1 MMPGWVSFAEVKAAV
16 SMRLVLEDYGV
27 LEKLRRSGRE
37 QYRGR
42 CPIHRGEGR
51 DAFHAHLGKNVFH
64 CFACG
69 AGGNVLDLVAE
80 LEQCSVREAAL
91 HLQRR
96 YLAGG
101 WAPAPR
107 QSESGEGEL
116 VTEKR
121 EGNAVLPFS
130 LPGLVAEHPY
140 VSDRGLNR
148 ETASRFEIGYHAG
161 PGIMSGRLAIPIH
174 DEHGRLVAYCGRAV
188 AAELPRYRF
197 PAGFRKSAVLYNY
210 HRAVA
215 GSHRRVVVVEGFFD
229 CMRVYQAGFVSVVA
243 LMGATL
249 SPHQAGLLA
258 GRFTEIVLLLD
269 GDPAGQAGTHD
280 AAARLT
286 RHYSVR
292 RVILEPGR
300 QPDEMSN
307 EEIRQ
312 ALRLRD
318 MNTNEKP
325 FTQNA

>member
-1 MMPGWVSFAEVKAAV
+1 MTPEWVSFAEVKAAV

-80 LEQCSVREAAL
+80 LEQCSAREAAL
-91 HLQRR
+91 RLQRR
-96 YLAGG
+96 YGAGG
-101 WAPAPR
+101 WSPAPR
-107 QSESGEGEL
+107 QSEPGEGQL

-121 EGNAVLPFS
+121 EGNPVLPFS
-130 LPGLVAEHPY
+130 LPGLAVDHPY
-140 VSDRGLNR
+140 VSDRGLSP

-161 PGIMSGRLAIPIH
+161 PGIMTGRLAIPIH
-174 DEHGRLVAYCGRAV
+174 DEYGRLVAYCGRSV
-188 AAELPRYRF
+188 AGEPPRYKF
-197 PAGFRKSAVLYNY
+197 PAGFRKSAVLFNY
-210 HRAVA
+210 HRAAA
-215 GSHRRVVVVEGFFD
+215 GCGVVVVEGFFD
-229 CMRVYQAGFVSVVA
+229 CMRVHQAGFSSVVA
-243 LMGATL
+243 LMGSAL
-249 SPHQAGLLA
+249 SQQQADLLA
-258 GRFTEIVLLLD
+258 GRFTEIVLMLD

-280 AAARLT
+280 AAARLVP
-286 RHYSVR
+286 RCSVH
-292 RVILEPGR
+292 RVILAPGR

-312 ALRLRD
+312 ALRD
-318 MNTNEKP
+318 VSTNEKP

>member
-1 MMPGWVSFAEVKAAV
+1 MTPEWVSFAELKAAV

-80 LEQCSVREAAL
+80 LEQCSAREAAL
-91 HLQRR
+91 RLQRR
-96 YLAGG
+96 YVAGG
-101 WAPAPR
+101 GAAAPR
-107 QSESGEGEL
+107 QSEPGEGKP

-121 EGNAVLPFS
+121 ERNPFLTFS

-140 VSDRGLNR
+140 VSERGLSR

-161 PGIMSGRLAIPIH
+161 PGIMTGRLAIPIH
-174 DEHGRLVAYCGRAV
+174 DERGRLVAYCGRSV
-188 AAELPRYRF
+188 TAEPPRYKF
-197 PAGFRKSAVLYNY
+197 PARFRKSAVVFNY
-210 HRAVA
+210 HRAAA
-215 GSHRRVVVVEGFFD
+215 GSDCRVVVVEGYFD
-229 CMRVYQAGFVSVVA
+229 CMRVHQAGFASVVA
-243 LMGATL
+243 LMGAAL
-249 SPHQAGLLA
+249 SQQQADLLV
-258 GRFTEIVLLLD
+258 GRFTEIVLMLD

-280 AAARLT
+280 AAARLM
-286 RHYSVR
+286 RRCSVH
-292 RVILEPGR
+292 RVILAQGR
-300 QPDEMSN
+300 QPDGMSN

-312 ALRLRD
+312 ALRD
-318 MNTNEKP
+318 VSANEKP

>member
-1 MMPGWVSFAEVKAAV
+1 MTPEWVSFAEVKAAV

-27 LEKLRRSGRE
+27 LGKLRRSGRE

-42 CPIHRGEGR
+42 CPIHRGEGC

-69 AGGNVLDLVAE
+69 TGGNVLDLVAE

-91 HLQRR
+91 RLQRR
-96 YLAGG
+96 YVAGG

-107 QSESGEGEL
+107 QSGVGGGKL

-121 EGNAVLPFS
+121 GGNPVLPFF
-130 LPGLVAEHPY
+130 LRGLVADHPY
-140 VSDRGLNR
+140 VADRGLSR

-161 PGIMSGRLAIPIH
+161 PGIMTGRLAIPIH
-174 DEHGRLVAYCGRAV
+174 DEHGRLVAYCGRSV
-188 AAELPRYRF
+188 AAEPPRYKF
-197 PAGFRKSAVLYNY
+197 PAGFRKSAVLFNY
-210 HRAVA
+210 HRAAA
-215 GSHRRVVVVEGFFD
+215 GTDRRVVVVEGFFD
-229 CMRVYQAGFVSVVA
+229 CMRVHQAGFFSAVA
-243 LMGATL
+243 LMGSAL
-249 SPHQAGLLA
+249 SPKQADLLA
-258 GRFTEIVLLLD
+258 SRFTEIVLMLD

-280 AAARLT
+280 AATRLM
-286 RHYSVR
+286 RRCSVR
-292 RVILEPGR
+292 RVILAPGR

-312 ALRLRD
+312 ALTD
-318 MNTNEKP
+318 VSINEKP